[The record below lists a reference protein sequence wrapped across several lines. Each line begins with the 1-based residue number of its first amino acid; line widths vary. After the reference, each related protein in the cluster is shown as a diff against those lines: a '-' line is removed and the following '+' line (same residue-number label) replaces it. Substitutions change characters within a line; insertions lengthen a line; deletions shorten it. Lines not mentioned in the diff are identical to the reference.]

1 MVNKS
6 KLIESEKI
14 KFYLDDFRKV
24 MPLKNIQ
31 TVIVDP
37 PYNINFNYGKNF
49 KDNIN
54 PEEYKALMYDVLD
67 LSFKS
72 TKKDS
77 SMFLI
82 NYPEIIAELF
92 QTVKLTKWNIH
103 QWISWVY
110 PSNIGHS
117 NRKFTTA
124 HRSILWLTKEEPK
137 IYMDRVTQPY
147 KNPKD
152 KRVKKLIESGKT
164 GTNLYNWWEINLVKN
179 VSKDKESYVNQ
190 IPREVLRRLILA
202 TTDKRNIVLDPMC
215 GTGSTLLAARD
226 EGRSGVGIDINA
238 DLKKIWKKY

>member
-49 KDNIN
+49 KDNIT

-137 IYMDRVTQPY
+137 IYMDRMTQPY

-152 KRVKKLIESGKT
+152 KRVKKLIESGKA